1 MKAKE
6 STESGFNQTVQKDQP
21 TFIADLINR
30 VASLEEDMKF
40 ALRHIRIL
48 EVDSGIKVI
57 EPSWDEDDKDIEEYA
72 WEQNLRTL
80 LTHIGVC
87 DIGKERWFDQ
97 DDGLWYD
104 RKEHDYI
111 TFREVMNRAM
121 DTIEREWEL

>member
-1 MKAKE
+1 MAVIA
-6 STESGFNQTVQKDQP
+6 TESGLNYKVQTEQDRL
-21 TFIADLINR
+21 IADLINR
-30 VASLEEDMKF
+30 VASLEKDMKF
-40 ALRHIRIL
+40 ALKHIRIL

-57 EPSWDEDDKDIEEYA
+57 EPSWDEDDEDIEEYT
-72 WEQNLRTL
+72 WEQNLREL

-87 DIGKERWFDQ
+87 DIGKERWFEQ

-104 RKEHDYI
+104 RREHDYI